1 MTKKEAKKRIENL
14 KEQINKYN
22 ELYYNKAF
30 SEVSDYVYD
39 NLLQELKD
47 LEKQYPEYKTKD
59 SPTNKVGTS
68 VINKSSFFKVKHLKS
83 MLSLESVYKEN
94 NIIHFDETCKKII
107 ESNINYM
114 CEAKLDGISIE
125 LVYEKGIFKRAV
137 TRGNGT
143 IGEDVTNNVK
153 TIKNIPKKLLINNSP
168 EILSIRGEIVM
179 HIKDFHLLNKKQ
191 ILLGKESFANPR
203 NVVSGTVR
211 QLDVN
216 LIKERKLYCYC
227 YDILY
232 SSDHNCSTQEKSLL
246 YLKSLG
252 FQINPKVKK
261 CSNILETIEFHK
273 HLSTIRDNLDYEIDG
288 IVIKVNN
295 IIYQKKLGERTNN
308 PKWAIAYKFEP
319 RKEITKVEDII
330 FQVGRTGVITPL
342 ALLQS
347 VDIGGVTVSR
357 ATLHNMDQ
365 IKKLNIKIGD
375 YVKIARAGD
384 VIPYISEVIKEKRTG
399 KEKQVKMLVNCPSCN
414 TLIIKEDVFFRC
426 PGGLL
431 CPAQLKESINH
442 YVSKDAANIIG
453 FSKKTTEILYEKQL
467 IKGISDIY
475 LLKKDDFLGIEGWK
489 DKKINNLLQAIDK
502 SKNIS
507 FARFLYG
514 LGIKNVGKHIA
525 YILAKKF
532 NTINNIFI
540 TKKNDLLEIKEI
552 GEEIADNIILFF
564 QDKKNIEQI
573 KQIQQNGV
581 TIQKE
586 IENLQGKWYNKK
598 IVFTGTLKT
607 MTRTEAKKI
616 VETEGGII
624 GSSIS
629 NDIDFLVI
637 GENPGSK
644 LSKAKQKNIKI
655 LTEQE
660 FKEHQSNF

>member
-1 MTKKEAKKRIENL
+1 
-14 KEQINKYN
+14 
-22 ELYYNKAF
+22 
-30 SEVSDYVYD
+30 
-39 NLLQELKD
+39 
-47 LEKQYPEYKTKD
+47 
-59 SPTNKVGTS
+59 
-68 VINKSSFFKVKHLKS
+68 
-83 MLSLESVYKEN
+83 
-94 NIIHFDETCKKII
+94 
-107 ESNINYM
+107 
-114 CEAKLDGISIE
+114 
-125 LVYEKGIFKRAV
+125 
-137 TRGNGT
+137 
-143 IGEDVTNNVK
+143 
-153 TIKNIPKKLLINNSP
+153 
-168 EILSIRGEIVM
+168 
-179 HIKDFHLLNKKQ
+179 
-191 ILLGKESFANPR
+191 
-203 NVVSGTVR
+203 
-211 QLDVN
+211 
-216 LIKERKLYCYC
+216 
-227 YDILY
+227 
-232 SSDHNCSTQEKSLL
+232 
-246 YLKSLG
+246 
-252 FQINPKVKK
+252 
-261 CSNILETIEFHK
+261 
-273 HLSTIRDNLDYEIDG
+273 
-288 IVIKVNN
+288 
-295 IIYQKKLGERTNN
+295 
-308 PKWAIAYKFEP
+308 
-319 RKEITKVEDII
+319 
-330 FQVGRTGVITPL
+330 
-342 ALLQS
+342 
-347 VDIGGVTVSR
+347 
-357 ATLHNMDQ
+357 
-365 IKKLNIKIGD
+365 
-375 YVKIARAGD
+375 
-384 VIPYISEVIKEKRTG
+384 
-399 KEKQVKMLVNCPSCN
+399 
-414 TLIIKEDVFFRC
+414 
-426 PGGLL
+426 L